1 MEQDQEEESKTSK
14 AQFEKG
20 RAMRLIDADS
30 LKPSYIVTSSTTNS
44 ICHRYVSIEDINSA
58 PTIDAVEVVRCN
70 ECKWCECFYHG
81 SSNLSYRCKKL
92 YLTAEAVDN
101 GNGFCS
107 YGERNAD
114 SNASNVLEVLER
126 SRR

>member
-1 MEQDQEEESKTSK
+1 
-14 AQFEKG
+14 
-20 RAMRLIDADS
+20 MRLIDKDA
-30 LKPSYIVTSSTTNS
+30 LKVKAEHIIGIDGSSEAWRILAEIDNA
-44 ICHRYVSIEDINSA
+44 EE
-58 PTIDAVEVVRCN
+58 IDAVEVVRCR

-107 YGERNAD
+107 YGERRT
-114 SNASNVLEVLER
+114 E
-126 SRR
+126 